1 MENGVFCP
9 VHIRRW
15 RAEVPQWRTTAL
27 LYMNRLQAE
36 LQRLY
41 HSHDAQREALGPEEP
56 GLVGPGERVRALVLE
71 LARPASWD
79 SLAKV
84 WRGVQVDLE
93 LPAPSI
99 AVSGIDGYQLWF
111 SLSESISVAQ
121 ATAFLESLRTHYL
134 GDIAQERIGTKPSAE
149 ASAPG
154 HAQHEV
160 LPPVQRAPGRW
171 SAFVAPDLA
180 TLFADEPWLDFPPGP
195 DAQADLLSRLA
206 SIKPADF
213 KRALERLR
221 PVDAPGSTQ
230 APPAIVGAPG
240 SDPSQ
245 MHAPPAAAANS
256 ADPRRFLLEV
266 MNDGTIELHL
276 RIEAAKALLPYFE
289 GHHPL

>member
-1 MENGVFCP
+1 
-9 VHIRRW
+9 
-15 RAEVPQWRTTAL
+15 
-27 LYMNRLQAE
+27 MNRLQAE

-41 HSHDAQREALGPEEP
+41 LSHDAGREAPGPEEP
-56 GLVGPGERVRALVLE
+56 GLIGPGGRVRAIVLE

-121 ATAFLESLRTHYL
+121 AIAFLESLRRRYL
-134 GDIAQERIGTKPSAE
+134 GDVAQERIGMKPSVD

-154 HAQHEV
+154 HAQHEL
-160 LPPVQRAPGRW
+160 LPPVQRAPGQW
-171 SAFVAPDLA
+171 SAFVAPNLA
-180 TLFADEPWLDFPPGP
+180 TLFADEPWLDLPPGP
-195 DAQADLLSRLA
+195 DAQADLLSRLD
-206 SIKPADF
+206 STKPDHL

-221 PVDAPGSTQ
+221 PVDTPGSAQ
-230 APPAIVGAPG
+230 APPALVGASG
-240 SDPSQ
+240 TEASQ
-245 MHAPPAAAANS
+245 IHTPPAAAANS
-256 ADPRRFLLEV
+256 ADPRRFLLEI
-266 MNDGTIELHL
+266 MNDRTIELHL

-289 GHHPL
+289 GQRPF

>member
-1 MENGVFCP
+1 
-9 VHIRRW
+9 
-15 RAEVPQWRTTAL
+15 
-27 LYMNRLQAE
+27 MNRLQAE

-41 HSHDAQREALGPEEP
+41 LSPDMEREAADPEEP
-56 GLVGPGERVRALVLE
+56 GLVGPGGRVRAMVLE

-79 SLAKV
+79 GLAKV

-111 SLSESISVAQ
+111 SLSESVSVAQ
-121 ATAFLESLRTHYL
+121 AIAFLDLLRRRYL
-134 GDIAQERIGTKPSAE
+134 GDIPQEHIGMKPSAD

-160 LPPVQRAPGRW
+160 LPPAQRAAGRW

-180 TLFADEPWLDFPPGP
+180 ALFADEPWLDLPPGA
-195 DAQADLLSRLA
+195 DAQADLLSRLN
-206 SIKPADF
+206 SMKPADL

-221 PVDAPGSTQ
+221 PADTPGSAQ
-230 APPAIVGAPG
+230 
-240 SDPSQ
+240 
-245 MHAPPAAAANS
+245 APPAAATDS
-256 ADPRRFLLEV
+256 PDPRRFLLEI
-266 MNDGTIELHL
+266 MNDRTIELHL

-289 GHHPL
+289 GPRPL